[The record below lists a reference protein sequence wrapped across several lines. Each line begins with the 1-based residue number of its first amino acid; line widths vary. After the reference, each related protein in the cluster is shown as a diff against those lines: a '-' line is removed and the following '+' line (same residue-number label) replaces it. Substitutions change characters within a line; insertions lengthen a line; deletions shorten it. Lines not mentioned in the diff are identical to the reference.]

1 MAHGQTLYR
10 HKQERPEFQPYRGEN
25 YYGLPAVKATHYGWL
40 IIFYFFI
47 GGIASGVQFL
57 STIADLVGGKPERP
71 LVRAGRYLALIGAMI
86 SPLLLIGDLL
96 YKRRWYNMLR
106 IYRGTS
112 AMSIG
117 SWALITFGAF
127 SGLTAVGQAL
137 DDFGFEFGSAVA
149 RVCQLPAAMAGAVV
163 ALYTGTLMA
172 ATNMPLS
179 AKAFPYLSSLFAS
192 SAAST
197 AAATLSLV
205 AEGAKVDEG
214 TRQRLNLFAVF
225 AGTAELLFAVLIDR
239 QWRESRTTKP
249 VRQIETG
256 LAYRGGVLGM
266 GIGLP
271 LAIHTAELVTRRDSR
286 PVSTMAAIAMLIG
299 GFILRAVFVLG
310 ARKSAE
316 SPEAYFDFTNSQAP
330 VKGNGNGRK

>member
-1 MAHGQTLYR
+1 MPTQTPYR
-10 HKQERPEFQPYRGEN
+10 HRRETPQFRSYRGEN

-47 GGIASGVQFL
+47 GGIASGCQFL
-57 STIADLVGGKPERP
+57 ASIADLVGGTPERKI
-71 LVRAGRYLALIGAMI
+71 VRAGRYVALVGALI

-96 YKRRWYNMLR
+96 TKRRWYNMLR

-117 SWALITFGAF
+117 TWALITFGGF
-127 SGLTAVGQAL
+127 SGLTAVGQVI
-137 DDFGFEFGSAVA
+137 DDLGFGFGRTIA

-163 ALYTGTLMA
+163 ALYTGTLLA

-179 AKAFPYLSSLFAS
+179 AKAFPFLSSLFAS

-205 AEGAKVDEG
+205 AEGTRTDERV
-214 TRQRLNLFAVF
+214 RQRLNLFALIAGLTELFF
-225 AGTAELLFAVLIDR
+225 ALLIDQR
-239 QWRESRTTKP
+239 WRRTPTGRSTRN
-249 VRQIETG
+249 VETG
-256 LAYRGGVLGM
+256 LAYRGGVLGL

-271 LAIHTAELVTRRDSR
+271 LAIHAAELATRRDSR
-286 PVSTMAAIAMLIG
+286 LLSTLAALSALIG
-299 GFILRAVFVLG
+299 GFVLRAVFVLG
-310 ARKSAE
+310 SRQSAA
-316 SPEAYFDFTNSQAP
+316 SPEAYFHLASPQSNE
-330 VKGNGNGRK
+330 KGNGNGRE